1 MEDYRNNIFIKFH
14 NSFLNSN
21 LTGSSLLKKIEYF
34 KTFDNSFKSNS
45 ESRFKNKTKLFLF
58 NYNSTGIF
66 ENLSLNIP
74 TVCFWNDTFKFI
86 DDEVLEKYQLLT
98 EANILFKDI
107 DSLTNHIKKNWFTID
122 EWWLSE
128 KTQSIIHN
136 FNKNFNITANKDS
149 LNFLQKK

>member
-1 MEDYRNNIFIKFH
+1 M
-14 NSFLNSN
+14 
-21 LTGSSLLKKIEYF
+21 
-34 KTFDNSFKSNS
+34 
-45 ESRFKNKTKLFLF
+45 
-58 NYNSTGIF
+58 
-66 ENLSLNIP
+66 
-74 TVCFWNDTFKFI
+74 CFWNDTFKFI

-149 LNFLQKK
+149 LNFLQKKIENKFS